1 MTEEEFDI
9 EFDLNRPQLVKAES
23 AAKEKRTH
31 A

>member
-9 EFDLNRPQLVKAES
+9 EFDLNRPQLVNAES
-23 AAKEKRTH
+23 ATKREKKN